1 MKRIKIIFA
10 AIVYATALISC
21 SKEMDQKRE
30 NTGGEIKTLSFGIDQ
45 STKSTLTLGADG
57 AMKMGWNT
65 GDRILVAKGEKV
77 YVYKLSSTGIDGK
90 GVFTAE
96 GKGVPDLTGNT
107 EKVSIYHLGTD
118 LNVDYVKT
126 TNNLSDLYFGIG
138 GGTQTRNGTFAHLAQ
153 DCILERVL
161 ETAPTTVEELE
172 GTLKPKTSIL
182 TFNIPAPTTPLAEGE
197 IPTSAILTVCSY
209 NTSFAGSLKA
219 TDQGVTIE
227 QKVKKLEV
235 KLKETGNWNA
245 STPLKVSFNVLMD
258 DVDAEAT
265 DAWIVEV
272 QTNKRKLYTSKELTI
287 MNKPA
292 VGAYYNASIT
302 SVTEEE
308 EASLP
313 CYATDVI
320 KDINAIHKEI
330 HATYRDTYSCRPT
343 YSFLNPLYASIL
355 IEDESG
361 NSVFDHYVESGKVGE
376 GGKGGGGGK
385 GAFPADGY
393 VNVILYPGK
402 TYTITPYIVIEQNIV
417 YFGTAK
423 SYTPT
428 GSISFAS
435 GDLGL
440 SVIWADKNVGADNTE
455 DVGRY
460 YAWGVTKP
468 YSAPFTYEWF
478 NGSKVKKYVSQDSNS
493 ESYSADGLTVLV
505 AADDVASVESEGEW
519 RMPTKEE
526 IDELKA
532 LDCLEGYELNGQKGL
547 LFVGKDGHTNEGLF
561 IPYGGYKD
569 KSDEPVSTD
578 YAYLW
583 SSSLVT
589 ALSSAPEYIDYG
601 AYTLQNIGGGY
612 LGWKITDIAALRSS
626 ARNVRGVKARPSA
639 K

>member
-1 MKRIKIIFA
+1 METMKRIKIIFA
-10 AIVYATALISC
+10 AIVCAAALISC

-107 EKVSIYHLGTD
+107 EKVSIYHLGTG

-126 TNNLSDLYFGIG
+126 TNNLSNLSVEIG
-138 GGTQTRNGTFAHLAQ
+138 GGTQTENGTFAHLAK

-182 TFNIPAPTTPLAEGE
+182 TFNIPAPTTLAEGE

-209 NTSFAGSLKA
+209 NTSFAGTLKA

-227 QKVKKLEV
+227 QSVKKLEV

-245 STPLKVSFNVLMD
+245 GTPLKVSFNVLMD
-258 DVDAEAT
+258 DVAAKAT

-272 QTNKRKLYTSKELTI
+272 QTNKRKLYTSEKLTI
-287 MNKPA
+287 KNKPA

-302 SVTEEE
+302 SVKEET
-308 EASLP
+308 SLP
-313 CYATDVI
+313 CYATFED
-320 KDINAIHKEI
+320 DINAIKKEI
-330 HATYRDTYSCRPT
+330 HAVFQDSYSCAYN
-343 YSFLNPLYASIL
+343 YSFLNQVYASIL

-361 NSVFDHYVESGKVGE
+361 NRVFDHYVESGKGGE
-376 GGKGGGGGK
+376 GGKG
-385 GAFPADGY
+385 AFLGDGF
-393 VNVILYPGK
+393 VNAILYPGK

-440 SVIWADKNVGADNTE
+440 SVIWADKNVGADKTE
-455 DVGRY
+455 DVGGY
-460 YAWGVTKP
+460 YAWGVTDE
-468 YSAPFTYEWF
+468 YAAPFTYKWF
-478 NGSKVKKYVSQDSNS
+478 NEDGSKAKKYVSQNSHS
-493 ESYSADGLTVLV
+493 ESGTADGLTVLK
-505 AADDVASVESEGEW
+505 AEDDVASVKLGGVW

-526 IDELKA
+526 IDELKE
-532 LDCLEGYELNGQKGL
+532 LDCLEGYELNGKKGL
-547 LFVGKDGHTNEGLF
+547 LFVGNGDNGLF

-569 KSDEPVSTD
+569 KSDTPVSTN

-589 ALSSAPEYIDYG
+589 ASSSAPEYIDYG
-601 AYTLQNIGGGY
+601 AYTLQNIVEGHV
-612 LGWKITDIAALRSS
+612 GWKTTDIAALRSS

>member
-1 MKRIKIIFA
+1 METMKRIKIIFA
-10 AIVYATALISC
+10 AIVCAAALISC

-45 STKSTLTLGADG
+45 STKSTLTLETG
-57 AMKMGWNT
+57 AMKMGWNK

-107 EKVSIYHLGTD
+107 ENVSIYHLGTG

-126 TNNLSDLYFGIG
+126 TNNLSNLSVEIG
-138 GGTQTRNGTFAHLAQ
+138 GGTQTENGTFAHLAK

-182 TFNIPAPTTPLAEGE
+182 TFNIPAPTTLAEGE

-209 NTSFAGSLKA
+209 NTSFAGTLKA

-227 QKVKKLEV
+227 QSVKKLEV
-235 KLKETGNWNA
+235 KLKETGNWS
-245 STPLKVSFNVLMD
+245 STPLTVSFNVLMD
-258 DVDAEAT
+258 DVAAEAT

-272 QTNKRKLYTSKELTI
+272 QTNKRKLYTSEKLTI
-287 MNKPA
+287 KNKPA

-302 SVTEEE
+302 SVKEET
-308 EASLP
+308 SLP
-313 CYATDVI
+313 CYATFED
-320 KDINAIHKEI
+320 DINAIKKEI
-330 HATYRDTYSCRPT
+330 HAVFQDSYSCAYN
-343 YSFLNPLYASIL
+343 YSFLNQVYASIL

-361 NSVFDHYVESGKVGE
+361 NPVFDYYVESGKGGE
-376 GGKGGGGGK
+376 GGKGG
-385 GAFPADGY
+385 AFLGDGL

-440 SVIWADKNVGADNTE
+440 SVIWADKNVGAAKTE

-460 YAWGVTKP
+460 YAWGVKEP

-478 NGSKVKKYVSQDSNS
+478 NGSKVKKYVSQDSHS
-493 ESYSADGLTVLV
+493 ESGTADGLTVLV
-505 AADDVASVESEGEW
+505 AADDVASAESEGEW

-532 LDCLEGYELNGQKGL
+532 LDCLEGYELNGKKGL
-547 LFVGKDGHTNEGLF
+547 LFVGNGDNGLF

-569 KSDEPVSTD
+569 KSDTPVRTD

-589 ALSSAPEYIDYG
+589 ASSSAPEYIDYG
-601 AYTLQNIGGGY
+601 AYTLQNIVEGHV
-612 LGWKITDIAALRSS
+612 GWKTTDIAALRSS
-626 ARNVRGVKARPSA
+626 ARNVRGVRAR
-639 K
+639 

>member
-1 MKRIKIIFA
+1 
-10 AIVYATALISC
+10 
-21 SKEMDQKRE
+21 
-30 NTGGEIKTLSFGIDQ
+30 
-45 STKSTLTLGADG
+45 
-57 AMKMGWNT
+57 MKMGWNA
-65 GDRILVAKGEKV
+65 GDRIFVAKGEKV
-77 YVYKLSSTGIDGK
+77 YIYKLSSTGSDGK

-118 LNVDYVKT
+118 LYVDYVKT
-126 TNNLSDLYFGIG
+126 TNNLSDLSVGIG
-138 GGTQTRNGTFAHLAQ
+138 GGTQTGNGTFAHLAQ

-161 ETAPTTVEELE
+161 ETPPTTVAELE

-182 TFNIPAPTTPLAEGE
+182 TFQIPAPTTPLAEGE

-209 NTSFAGSLKA
+209 NTSFAGTLKA
-219 TDQGVTIE
+219 TDQGVTIDR
-227 QKVKKLEV
+227 KIKKLQV
-235 KLKETGNWNA
+235 ILKETGSWNA
-245 STPLKVSFNVLMD
+245 TTPLKVSFNVLMD
-258 DVDAEAT
+258 DVAAGAT

-272 QTNKRKLYTSKELTI
+272 QTNKRKLYTSGKLTI
-287 MNKPA
+287 KNKPA
-292 VGAYYNASIT
+292 VGAYYNATIT
-302 SVTEEE
+302 TVTEET
-308 EASLP
+308 SLP
-313 CYATDVI
+313 CIATDQN
-320 KDINAIHKEI
+320 DINAIKKEI
-330 HATYRDTYSCRPT
+330 HAVFQDSYSCAYN
-343 YSFLNPLYASIL
+343 YSFLNQVYASIL

-361 NSVFDHYVESGKVGE
+361 NPVFDYYVESGKGGE
-376 GGKGGGGGK
+376 GGKGG
-385 GAFPADGY
+385 AFLGDGL

-440 SVIWADKNVGADNTE
+440 SVIWANKNVGADKTE
-455 DVGRY
+455 DVGGY
-460 YAWGVTKP
+460 YAWGVTDE
-468 YSAPFTYEWF
+468 YAAPFTYKWF
-478 NGSKVKKYVSQDSNS
+478 NEDGSKAKKYVSQDTHS
-493 ESYSADGLTVLV
+493 ESGPADGLTVLD
-505 AADDVASVESEGEW
+505 AADDVASKTMGSEW
-519 RMPTKEE
+519 RMPTKKE

-532 LDCLEGYELNGQKGL
+532 LDCLEGYVYEGKKGL
-547 LFVGKDGHTNEGLF
+547 LFVGNGDHKYDGLF

-569 KSDEPVSTD
+569 KSDTPVSTD

-589 ALSSAPEYIDYG
+589 ASSSAPEYIDYG

-639 K
+639 E

>member
-1 MKRIKIIFA
+1 
-10 AIVYATALISC
+10 
-21 SKEMDQKRE
+21 MDQKRE

-57 AMKMGWNT
+57 AMKMGWNA
-65 GDRILVAKGEKV
+65 GDRIFVAKGEKV
-77 YVYKLSSTGIDGK
+77 YIYKLSSTGSDGK

-118 LNVDYVKT
+118 LYVDYVKT
-126 TNNLSDLYFGIG
+126 TNNLSDLSVGIG
-138 GGTQTRNGTFAHLAQ
+138 GGTQTGNGTFAHLAQ

-161 ETAPTTVEELE
+161 ETAPTTVAELE

-182 TFNIPAPTTPLAEGE
+182 TFNIPAPTTLAEGE

-209 NTSFAGSLKA
+209 NTSFAGTLKA
-219 TDQGVTIE
+219 TDHGVTIY
-227 QKVKKLEV
+227 QSVKKLEV

-258 DVDAEAT
+258 DVAAEAA

-272 QTNKRKLYTSKELTI
+272 QTNKRKLYTSEKLTI

-292 VGAYYNASIT
+292 VGKYYNASIT
-302 SVTEEE
+302 SVKEET
-308 EASLP
+308 SLP
-313 CYATDVI
+313 CFATYEN
-320 KDINAIHKEI
+320 DINAIKKEI
-330 HATYRDTYSCRPT
+330 HATYQDSYSCTHT
-343 YSFLNPLYASIL
+343 YSFLNPLSASIL

-361 NSVFDHYVESGKVGE
+361 NSVFDYYVESGK
-376 GGKGGGGGK
+376 GGGDGK
-385 GAFPADGY
+385 GAFPADGL

-440 SVIWADKNVGADNTE
+440 SVIWADKNVGADKTE
-455 DVGRY
+455 DVGGY
-460 YAWGVTKP
+460 YAWGVTDE
-468 YSAPFTYEWF
+468 YAAPFTYKWF
-478 NGSKVKKYVSQDSNS
+478 NEDGSKAKKYVSQKSNS
-493 ESYSADGLTVLV
+493 ESGTADGLTVLK
-505 AADDVASVESEGEW
+505 AEDDVASVKLGGVW

-526 IDELKA
+526 IDELKE
-532 LDCLEGYELNGQKGL
+532 LDCLEDYELNGKKGL
-547 LFVGKDGHTNEGLF
+547 LFVGNGDNGLF

-569 KSDEPVSTD
+569 KSDTPVSTD

-589 ALSSAPEYIDYG
+589 ASSSAPEYIDYG
-601 AYTLQNIGGGY
+601 AYTLQNIVGGY
-612 LGWKITDIAALRSS
+612 LGWKVTDIAALRSS

>member
-1 MKRIKIIFA
+1 METMKRIKIIFA
-10 AIVYATALISC
+10 AIVCAAALISC

-45 STKSTLTLGADG
+45 NTKSTLTLGADG
-57 AMKMGWNT
+57 AMKMGWNA
-65 GDRILVAKGEKV
+65 GDRIFVAKGEKV
-77 YVYKLSSTGIDGK
+77 YIYKLSSTGSDGK

-107 EKVSIYHLGTD
+107 EKVSIYHLGTG

-126 TNNLSDLYFGIG
+126 TNNLSNLSVEIG
-138 GGTQTRNGTFAHLAQ
+138 GGTQTENGTFAHLAK

-182 TFNIPAPTTPLAEGE
+182 TFNIPAPTTLAEGE

-227 QKVKKLEV
+227 QSVKKLEV

-258 DVDAEAT
+258 NNSHTAGS

-272 QTNKRKLYTSKELTI
+272 QTNKRKLYTSEKLTI
-287 MNKPA
+287 KNKPA

-302 SVTEEE
+302 SVKEET
-308 EASLP
+308 SLP
-313 CYATDVI
+313 CYATFED
-320 KDINAIHKEI
+320 DINAIKKEI
-330 HATYRDTYSCRPT
+330 HAVFQDSYSCAYN
-343 YSFLNPLYASIL
+343 YSFLNQVYASIL

-361 NSVFDHYVESGKVGE
+361 NPVFDYYVESGKGGE
-376 GGKGGGGGK
+376 GGKGG
-385 GAFPADGY
+385 AFLGDGL

-440 SVIWADKNVGADNTE
+440 SVIWANKNVGATKTE
-455 DVGRY
+455 DVGGY
-460 YAWGVTKP
+460 YAWGVTDE
-468 YSAPFTYEWF
+468 YAAPFTYKWF
-478 NGSKVKKYVSQDSNS
+478 NEDGSKAKKYVSQNS
-493 ESYSADGLTVLV
+493 HGTADGLTVLK
-505 AADDVASVESEGEW
+505 AEDDVASVKSEGVW

-526 IDELKA
+526 IDELKE
-532 LDCLEGYELNGQKGL
+532 LDCLEGYELNGKKGL

-569 KSDEPVSTD
+569 KSDEPVSTN

-589 ALSSAPEYIDYG
+589 ASSSAPEYIDYG
-601 AYTLQNIGGGY
+601 AYTLQNIVGGS
-612 LGWKITDIAALRSS
+612 LGWKTTDIAALRSS
-626 ARNVRGVKARPSA
+626 ARNVRGVRARPSA
-639 K
+639 E

>member
-10 AIVYATALISC
+10 AIVCAAALISC

-57 AMKMGWNT
+57 AMKMGWNA
-65 GDRILVAKGEKV
+65 GDRIFVAKGEKV
-77 YVYKLSSTGIDGK
+77 YIYKLSSTGSDGK

-118 LNVDYVKT
+118 LYVDYVKT

-138 GGTQTRNGTFAHLAQ
+138 GGTQTGNGTFAHLAQ

-161 ETAPTTVEELE
+161 ETPPTTVAELE

-182 TFNIPAPTTPLAEGE
+182 TFQIPAPTTPLAEGE

-209 NTSFAGSLKA
+209 NTSFAGTLKA

-258 DVDAEAT
+258 DVAAKAT

-272 QTNKRKLYTSKELTI
+272 QTNKRKLYTSEKLTI
-287 MNKPA
+287 KNKPA

-302 SVTEEE
+302 SVKEET
-308 EASLP
+308 SLP
-313 CYATDVI
+313 CYATFED
-320 KDINAIHKEI
+320 DINAINKKI
-330 HATYRDTYSCRPT
+330 HATYQDSYSCAYP

-361 NSVFDHYVESGKVGE
+361 KPVFNSPVESGKGGE
-376 GGKGGGGGK
+376 GGK
-385 GAFPADGY
+385 GAFPADGH

-428 GSISFAS
+428 EYISFAS

-440 SVIWADKNVGADNTE
+440 SVIWADKNVGATKTE
-455 DVGRY
+455 DVGGY
-460 YAWGVTKP
+460 YAWGVTDE
-468 YSAPFTYEWF
+468 YAAPFTYKWF
-478 NGSKVKKYVSQDSNS
+478 NTNGSKANKYVSQNSHS
-493 ESYSADGLTVLV
+493 ESGTADGLTVLE
-505 AADDVASVESEGEW
+505 AADDVASATSEGEW

-532 LDCLEGYELNGQKGL
+532 LDCLEGYELNGKKGL
-547 LFVGKDGHTNEGLF
+547 LFVGKDGHTNDGLF

-569 KSDEPVSTD
+569 KSDTPVSTD

-589 ALSSAPEYIDYG
+589 ASSSAPEYIDYG
-601 AYTLQNIGGGY
+601 AYTLQNIVEGY
-612 LGWKITDIAALRSS
+612 LGWKTTDIAALRSS

-639 K
+639 E

>member
-10 AIVYATALISC
+10 AIVCAAALISC

-57 AMKMGWNT
+57 AMKMGWNA
-65 GDRILVAKGEKV
+65 GDRIFVAKGEKV
-77 YVYKLSSTGIDGK
+77 YIYKLSSTGSDGK

-118 LNVDYVKT
+118 LNVDNVKT
-126 TNNLSDLYFGIG
+126 TNNLSNLSVEIG
-138 GGTQTRNGTFAHLAQ
+138 GGTQTGNGTFAHLAK

-182 TFNIPAPTTPLAEGE
+182 TFNIPAPTTLAEGE

-227 QKVKKLEV
+227 QSVKKLEV

-245 STPLKVSFNVLMD
+245 GTPLKVSFNVLMD
-258 DVDAEAT
+258 DVAAKAT

-272 QTNKRKLYTSKELTI
+272 QTNKRKLYTSEKLTI
-287 MNKPA
+287 KNKPA

-302 SVTEEE
+302 SVKEET
-308 EASLP
+308 SLP
-313 CYATDVI
+313 CYATFED
-320 KDINAIHKEI
+320 DINAIKKEI
-330 HATYRDTYSCRPT
+330 HAVFQDSYSCAYN
-343 YSFLNPLYASIL
+343 YSFLNQVYASIL

-361 NSVFDHYVESGKVGE
+361 NRVFDHYVESGKGGE
-376 GGKGGGGGK
+376 GGKG
-385 GAFPADGY
+385 AFLGDGF
-393 VNVILYPGK
+393 VNAILYPGK

-440 SVIWADKNVGADNTE
+440 SVIWADKNVGADKTE
-455 DVGRY
+455 DVGGY
-460 YAWGVTKP
+460 YAWGVTDE
-468 YSAPFTYEWF
+468 YAAPFTYKWF
-478 NGSKVKKYVSQDSNS
+478 NEDGSKAKKYVSQKSNS
-493 ESYSADGLTVLV
+493 ESGTADGLTVLK
-505 AADDVASVESEGEW
+505 AEDDVASVKLGGVW

-526 IDELKA
+526 IDELKE
-532 LDCLEGYELNGQKGL
+532 LDCLEDYELNGKKGL
-547 LFVGKDGHTNEGLF
+547 LFVGNGDNGLF

-569 KSDEPVSTD
+569 KSDTPVSTD

-589 ALSSAPEYIDYG
+589 ASSSAPEYIDYG
-601 AYTLQNIGGGY
+601 AYTLQNIVEGHV
-612 LGWKITDIAALRSS
+612 GWKTTDIAALRSS
-626 ARNVRGVKARPSA
+626 ARNVRGVRAR
-639 K
+639 

>member
-10 AIVYATALISC
+10 AIVCAAALISC

-57 AMKMGWNT
+57 AMKMGWNA
-65 GDRILVAKGEKV
+65 GDRIFVAKGEKV
-77 YVYKLSSTGIDGK
+77 YIYKLSSTGSDGK

-107 EKVSIYHLGTD
+107 EKVSIYHLGTG

-126 TNNLSDLYFGIG
+126 TNNLSNLSVEIG
-138 GGTQTRNGTFAHLAQ
+138 GSTQTENGTFAHLAK

-182 TFNIPAPTTPLAEGE
+182 TFNIPAPTTLAEGE
-197 IPTSAILTVCSY
+197 IPTSAILTVCSSS
-209 NTSFAGSLKA
+209 TSFAGSLKA
-219 TDQGVTIE
+219 TDQGVTID
-227 QKVKKLEV
+227 QSVKKLEV

-258 DVDAEAT
+258 DVAAKAT

-272 QTNKRKLYTSKELTI
+272 QTNKRKLYTSEKLTI
-287 MNKPA
+287 KNKPA

-302 SVTEEE
+302 SVKEET
-308 EASLP
+308 SLP
-313 CYATDVI
+313 CYATFED
-320 KDINAIHKEI
+320 DINAIKKEI
-330 HATYRDTYSCRPT
+330 HAVFQDSYSCAYN
-343 YSFLNPLYASIL
+343 YSFLNQVYASIL

-361 NSVFDHYVESGKVGE
+361 NPVFDYYVESGKGGE
-376 GGKGGGGGK
+376 GGKGG
-385 GAFPADGY
+385 AFLGDGL

-440 SVIWADKNVGADNTE
+440 SVIWANKNVGADKTE
-455 DVGRY
+455 DVGGY
-460 YAWGVTKP
+460 YAWGVTDE
-468 YSAPFTYEWF
+468 YAAPFTYKWF
-478 NGSKVKKYVSQDSNS
+478 NEDGSKAKKYVSQNSHS
-493 ESYSADGLTVLV
+493 ESGTADGLTVLV
-505 AADDVASVESEGEW
+505 AADDVASAESEGEW

-532 LDCLEGYELNGQKGL
+532 LDCLEGYELNGKKGL
-547 LFVGKDGHTNEGLF
+547 LFVGNGTHKKDGLF

-569 KSDEPVSTD
+569 KSDTPVSTD

-589 ALSSAPEYIDYG
+589 ASSSAPEYIDYG

-612 LGWKITDIAALRSS
+612 LGWKRTDIAALRSS

>member
-1 MKRIKIIFA
+1 METMKRIKIIFA
-10 AIVYATALISC
+10 AIVCAAALISC

-118 LNVDYVKT
+118 LNVDNVKT
-126 TNNLSDLYFGIG
+126 TNNLSGLYVEIG
-138 GGTQTRNGTFAHLAQ
+138 GGTQTGNGTFAHLAK

-182 TFNIPAPTTPLAEGE
+182 TFNIPAPTTLAEGE

-209 NTSFAGSLKA
+209 NTSFAGTLKA

-227 QKVKKLEV
+227 QSVKKLEV

-258 DVDAEAT
+258 NNSHTAGS

-272 QTNKRKLYTSKELTI
+272 QTNKRKLYTSEKLTI
-287 MNKPA
+287 KNKPA

-302 SVTEEE
+302 SVKEET
-308 EASLP
+308 SLP
-313 CYATDVI
+313 CYATFED
-320 KDINAIHKEI
+320 DINAIKKEI
-330 HATYRDTYSCRPT
+330 HAVFQDSYSCAYN
-343 YSFLNPLYASIL
+343 YSFLNQVYASIL

-361 NSVFDHYVESGKVGE
+361 NRVFDHYVESGKGGE
-376 GGKGGGGGK
+376 GGKG
-385 GAFPADGY
+385 AFLGDGF
-393 VNVILYPGK
+393 VNAILYPGK

-440 SVIWADKNVGADNTE
+440 SVIWADKNVGADKTE
-455 DVGRY
+455 DVGGY
-460 YAWGVTKP
+460 YAWGVTDE
-468 YSAPFTYEWF
+468 YAAPFTYKWF
-478 NGSKVKKYVSQDSNS
+478 NEDGSKAKKYVSQKSNS
-493 ESYSADGLTVLV
+493 ESGTADGLTVLK
-505 AADDVASVESEGEW
+505 AEDDVASVKLGGVW

-526 IDELKA
+526 IDELKE
-532 LDCLEGYELNGQKGL
+532 LDCLEDYELNGKKGL
-547 LFVGKDGHTNEGLF
+547 LFVGNGDNGLF

-569 KSDEPVSTD
+569 KSDTPVSTN

-589 ALSSAPEYIDYG
+589 ASSSAPEYIDYG
-601 AYTLQNIGGGY
+601 AYTLQNIVEGHV
-612 LGWKITDIAALRSS
+612 GWKTTDIAALRSS
-626 ARNVRGVKARPSA
+626 ARNVRGVRAR
-639 K
+639 

>member
-10 AIVYATALISC
+10 AIVCAAALISC

-118 LNVDYVKT
+118 LNVDNVKT
-126 TNNLSDLYFGIG
+126 TNNLSGLYVEIG
-138 GGTQTRNGTFAHLAQ
+138 GGTQTGNGTFAHLAK

-182 TFNIPAPTTPLAEGE
+182 TFNIPAPTTLAEGE
-197 IPTSAILTVCSY
+197 IPTSAILTVCSSS
-209 NTSFAGSLKA
+209 TSFAGSLKA

-227 QKVKKLEV
+227 QSVKKLEV

-258 DVDAEAT
+258 DVAAKAT

-272 QTNKRKLYTSKELTI
+272 QTNKRKLYTSEKLTI
-287 MNKPA
+287 KNKPA

-302 SVTEEE
+302 SVKEET
-308 EASLP
+308 SLP
-313 CYATDVI
+313 CYATFED
-320 KDINAIHKEI
+320 DINAIKKEI
-330 HATYRDTYSCRPT
+330 HAVFQDSYSCAYN
-343 YSFLNPLYASIL
+343 YSFLNQVYASIL

-361 NSVFDHYVESGKVGE
+361 NRVFDHYVESGKGGE
-376 GGKGGGGGK
+376 GGKG
-385 GAFPADGY
+385 AFLGDGF
-393 VNVILYPGK
+393 VNAILYPGK

-440 SVIWADKNVGADNTE
+440 SVIWADKNVGADKTE
-455 DVGRY
+455 DVGGY
-460 YAWGVTKP
+460 YAWGVTDE
-468 YSAPFTYEWF
+468 YAAPFTYKWF
-478 NGSKVKKYVSQDSNS
+478 NEDGSKAKKYVSQKSNS
-493 ESYSADGLTVLV
+493 ESGTADGLTVLK
-505 AADDVASVESEGEW
+505 AEDDVASVKLGGVW

-526 IDELKA
+526 IDELKE
-532 LDCLEGYELNGQKGL
+532 LDCLEDYELNGKKGL
-547 LFVGKDGHTNEGLF
+547 LFVGNGDNGLF

-569 KSDEPVSTD
+569 KSDTPVSTN

-589 ALSSAPEYIDYG
+589 ASSSAPEYIDYG
-601 AYTLQNIGGGY
+601 AYTLQNIVEGHV
-612 LGWKITDIAALRSS
+612 GWKTTDIAALRSS
-626 ARNVRGVKARPSA
+626 ARNVRGVRAR
-639 K
+639 

>member
-10 AIVYATALISC
+10 AIVYAAALISC

-107 EKVSIYHLGTD
+107 ENVSIYHLGTD
-118 LNVDYVKT
+118 LNVDNVKT

-138 GGTQTRNGTFAHLAQ
+138 GGTQTGNGTFAHLAQ

-161 ETAPTTVEELE
+161 ETAPTTVAELE

-182 TFNIPAPTTPLAEGE
+182 TFNIPAPTTLAEGE

-209 NTSFAGSLKA
+209 NTSFARTLKA
-219 TDQGVTIE
+219 TDQGVTIG
-227 QKVKKLEV
+227 QSVKKLEV
-235 KLKETGNWNA
+235 KLSKTGNWS
-245 STPLKVSFNVLMD
+245 STPLIVSFNVLMD
-258 DVDAEAT
+258 DNSHSAGS

-272 QTNKRKLYTSKELTI
+272 QTNKRKLYTSEKLTI
-287 MNKPA
+287 KNKPA
-292 VGAYYNASIT
+292 VGAYYNATIT
-302 SVTEEE
+302 SVKEED
-308 EASLP
+308 SFP
-313 CYATDVI
+313 CTATFEN
-320 KDINAIHKEI
+320 DINAIKKEI
-330 HATYRDTYSCRPT
+330 HASFEESYSCQYS
-343 YSFLNPLYASIL
+343 YSFLNQLYAGIR
-355 IEDESG
+355 IENEAG
-361 NSVFDHYVESGKVGE
+361 EVVFMGPVESGKVGE
-376 GGKGGGGGK
+376 GGKG
-385 GAFPADGY
+385 AFLGDGF
-393 VNVILYPGK
+393 VNAILYPGK

-440 SVIWADKNVGADNTE
+440 SVIWADKNVGADKTE
-455 DVGRY
+455 DVGGY
-460 YAWGVTKP
+460 YAWGVTDE
-468 YSAPFTYEWF
+468 YAAPFTYKWF
-478 NGSKVKKYVSQDSNS
+478 NEDGSKAKKYVSQDTHS
-493 ESYSADGLTVLV
+493 ESSPADGLTVLK
-505 AADDVASVESEGEW
+505 AEDDVASVILGGDW

-526 IDELKA
+526 INELKA
-532 LDCLEGYELNGQKGL
+532 LDCLEGYELNGKKGL
-547 LFVGKDGHTNEGLF
+547 LFVGNGDNGLF

-569 KSDEPVSTD
+569 KSDTPVRTD

-589 ALSSAPEYIDYG
+589 ASSSAPEYIDYG

-612 LGWKITDIAALRSS
+612 WGWKGTDIAALRSS
-626 ARNVRGVKARPSA
+626 ARNVRGVKAR

>member
-10 AIVYATALISC
+10 AIVCAAALISC

-118 LNVDYVKT
+118 LNVDNVKT
-126 TNNLSDLYFGIG
+126 TNNLSGLYVEIG
-138 GGTQTRNGTFAHLAQ
+138 GGTQTGNGTFAHLAK

-182 TFNIPAPTTPLAEGE
+182 TFEIPAPTTSLAEGE
-197 IPTSAILTVCSY
+197 IPTSAILTVCSSS
-209 NTSFAGSLKA
+209 TSFAGSLKA
-219 TDQGVTIE
+219 TDQGVTID
-227 QKVKKLEV
+227 QSVKKLEV

-245 STPLKVSFNVLMD
+245 GTPLKVSFNVLMD
-258 DVDAEAT
+258 DVAAKAT

-272 QTNKRKLYTSKELTI
+272 QTNKRKLYTSEKLTI
-287 MNKPA
+287 KKKPA

-302 SVTEEE
+302 SVKEET
-308 EASLP
+308 SLP
-313 CYATDVI
+313 CYATFED
-320 KDINAIHKEI
+320 DINAIKKEI
-330 HATYRDTYSCRPT
+330 HAVFQDSYSCAYN
-343 YSFLNPLYASIL
+343 YSFLNQVYASIL

-361 NSVFDHYVESGKVGE
+361 NPVFDYYVESGKGGE
-376 GGKGGGGGK
+376 GGKGG
-385 GAFPADGY
+385 AFLGDGL

-440 SVIWADKNVGADNTE
+440 SVIWADKNVGADKTE
-455 DVGRY
+455 DVGGY
-460 YAWGVTKP
+460 YAWGVTDE
-468 YSAPFTYEWF
+468 YAAPFTYKWF
-478 NGSKVKKYVSQDSNS
+478 NEDGSKAKKYVSQNSHS
-493 ESYSADGLTVLV
+493 ESGTADGLTVLK
-505 AADDVASVESEGEW
+505 AEDDVASVKLGGVW

-526 IDELKA
+526 IDELKE
-532 LDCLEGYELNGQKGL
+532 LDCLEDYELNGKKGL
-547 LFVGKDGHTNEGLF
+547 LFVGNGDNGLF

-569 KSDEPVSTD
+569 KSDEPVSTN

-589 ALSSAPEYIDYG
+589 ASSSAPEYIDYG
-601 AYTLQNIGGGY
+601 AYTLQNIVGGS
-612 LGWKITDIAALRSS
+612 LGWKTTDIAALRSS
-626 ARNVRGVKARPSA
+626 ARNVRGVRAR
-639 K
+639 

>member
-10 AIVYATALISC
+10 AIVCAAALISC

-118 LNVDYVKT
+118 LNVDNVKT
-126 TNNLSDLYFGIG
+126 TNNLSGLYVEIG
-138 GGTQTRNGTFAHLAQ
+138 GGTQTGNGTFAHLAK

-182 TFNIPAPTTPLAEGE
+182 TFNIPAPTTLAEGE
-197 IPTSAILTVCSY
+197 IPTSAILTVCSSS
-209 NTSFAGSLKA
+209 TSFAGSLKA

-227 QKVKKLEV
+227 QSVKKLEV

-245 STPLKVSFNVLMD
+245 GTPLKVSFNVLMD
-258 DVDAEAT
+258 DVAAKAT

-272 QTNKRKLYTSKELTI
+272 QTNKRKLYTSEKLTI
-287 MNKPA
+287 KNKPA

-302 SVTEEE
+302 SVKEET
-308 EASLP
+308 SLP
-313 CYATDVI
+313 CYATFED
-320 KDINAIHKEI
+320 DINAIKKEI
-330 HATYRDTYSCRPT
+330 HAVFQDSYSCAYN
-343 YSFLNPLYASIL
+343 YSFLNQVYASIL

-361 NSVFDHYVESGKVGE
+361 NRVFDHYVESGKGGE
-376 GGKGGGGGK
+376 GGKG
-385 GAFPADGY
+385 AFLGDGF
-393 VNVILYPGK
+393 VNAILYPGK

-440 SVIWADKNVGADNTE
+440 SVIWADKNVGADKTE
-455 DVGRY
+455 DVGGY
-460 YAWGVTKP
+460 YAWGVTDE
-468 YSAPFTYEWF
+468 YAAPFTYKWF
-478 NGSKVKKYVSQDSNS
+478 NEDGSKAKKYVSQKSNS
-493 ESYSADGLTVLV
+493 ESGTADGLTVLK
-505 AADDVASVESEGEW
+505 AEDDVASVKLGGVW

-526 IDELKA
+526 IDELKE
-532 LDCLEGYELNGQKGL
+532 LDCLEDYELNGKKGL
-547 LFVGKDGHTNEGLF
+547 LFVGNGDNGLF

-569 KSDEPVSTD
+569 KSDTPVSTD

-589 ALSSAPEYIDYG
+589 ASSSAPEYIDYG
-601 AYTLQNIGGGY
+601 AYTLQNIVEGHV
-612 LGWKITDIAALRSS
+612 GWKTTDIAALRSS
-626 ARNVRGVKARPSA
+626 ARNVRGVRAR
-639 K
+639 

>member
-1 MKRIKIIFA
+1 METMKRIKIIFA
-10 AIVYATALISC
+10 AIVCAAALISC

-45 STKSTLTLGADG
+45 STKSTLTLETG
-57 AMKMGWNT
+57 AMKMGWNK

-107 EKVSIYHLGTD
+107 ENVSIYHLGTD
-118 LNVDYVKT
+118 LYVDYVKT

-138 GGTQTRNGTFAHLAQ
+138 GGTQTGNGTFAHLAK

-182 TFNIPAPTTPLAEGE
+182 TFNIPAPTTLAEGE
-197 IPTSAILTVCSY
+197 IPTSAILTVCSSS
-209 NTSFAGSLKA
+209 TSFAGSLKA

-227 QKVKKLEV
+227 QSVKKLEV

-245 STPLKVSFNVLMD
+245 GTPLKVSFNVLMD
-258 DVDAEAT
+258 DVAAKAT

-272 QTNKRKLYTSKELTI
+272 QTNKRKLYTSEKLTI
-287 MNKPA
+287 KNKPA

-302 SVTEEE
+302 SVKEET
-308 EASLP
+308 SLP
-313 CYATDVI
+313 CYATFED
-320 KDINAIHKEI
+320 DINAIKKEI
-330 HATYRDTYSCRPT
+330 HAVFQDSYSCAYN
-343 YSFLNPLYASIL
+343 YSFLNQVYASIL

-361 NSVFDHYVESGKVGE
+361 DPVFDYYVESGKGGE
-376 GGKGGGGGK
+376 GGKGG
-385 GAFPADGY
+385 AFLGDGL

-440 SVIWADKNVGADNTE
+440 SVIWADKNVGADKTE
-455 DVGRY
+455 DVGGY
-460 YAWGVTKP
+460 YAWGVTDE
-468 YSAPFTYEWF
+468 YAAPFTYKWF
-478 NGSKVKKYVSQDSNS
+478 NEDGSKAKKYVSQKSNS
-493 ESYSADGLTVLV
+493 ESGTADGLTVLK
-505 AADDVASVESEGEW
+505 AEDDVASVKLGGVW

-526 IDELKA
+526 IDELKE
-532 LDCLEGYELNGQKGL
+532 LDCLEDYELNGKKGL
-547 LFVGKDGHTNEGLF
+547 LFVGNGDNGLF

-569 KSDEPVSTD
+569 KSDTPVSTN

-589 ALSSAPEYIDYG
+589 ASSSAPEYIDYG

-639 K
+639 E

>member
-10 AIVYATALISC
+10 AIVCAAALISC

-118 LNVDYVKT
+118 LNVDNVKT
-126 TNNLSDLYFGIG
+126 TNNLSGLSVEIG
-138 GGTQTRNGTFAHLAQ
+138 GGTQTGNGTFAHLAK

-161 ETAPTTVEELE
+161 ETAPTTVKELE
-172 GTLKPKTSIL
+172 GILKPKTSIL
-182 TFNIPAPTTPLAEGE
+182 TFEIPAPTTPLAEGE

-227 QKVKKLEV
+227 QSVKKLEV

-258 DVDAEAT
+258 DVAAKAT

-272 QTNKRKLYTSKELTI
+272 QTNKRKLYTSEKLTI
-287 MNKPA
+287 KNKPA

-302 SVTEEE
+302 SVKEET
-308 EASLP
+308 SLP
-313 CYATDVI
+313 CYATFED
-320 KDINAIHKEI
+320 DINAIKKEI
-330 HATYRDTYSCRPT
+330 HAVFQDSYSCAYN
-343 YSFLNPLYASIL
+343 YSFLNQVYASIL

-361 NSVFDHYVESGKVGE
+361 NRVFDHYVESGKGGE
-376 GGKGGGGGK
+376 GGKG
-385 GAFPADGY
+385 AFLGDGF
-393 VNVILYPGK
+393 VNAILYPGK

-440 SVIWADKNVGADNTE
+440 SVIWADKNVGADKTE
-455 DVGRY
+455 DVGGY
-460 YAWGVTKP
+460 YAWGVTDE
-468 YSAPFTYEWF
+468 YAAPFTYKWF
-478 NGSKVKKYVSQDSNS
+478 NEDGSKAKKYVSQNSHS
-493 ESYSADGLTVLV
+493 ESGTADGLTVLK
-505 AADDVASVESEGEW
+505 AEDDVASVKLGGVW

-526 IDELKA
+526 IDELKE
-532 LDCLEGYELNGQKGL
+532 LDCLEDYELNGKKGL
-547 LFVGKDGHTNEGLF
+547 LFVGNGDNGLF

-569 KSDEPVSTD
+569 KSDTPVSTN

-589 ALSSAPEYIDYG
+589 ASSSAPEYIDYG
-601 AYTLQNIGGGY
+601 AYTLQNIVGGHV
-612 LGWKITDIAALRSS
+612 GWKTTDIAALRSS
-626 ARNVRGVKARPSA
+626 ARNVRGVKARPST

>member
-10 AIVYATALISC
+10 AIVCAAALISC

-57 AMKMGWNT
+57 AMKMRWNT

-77 YVYKLSSTGIDGK
+77 YVYKLSSTGEDGK

-107 EKVSIYHLGTD
+107 ENVSIYHLGTD
-118 LNVDYVKT
+118 LYVDYVKT
-126 TNNLSDLYFGIG
+126 TNNLSDLSVEIG
-138 GGTQTRNGTFAHLAQ
+138 GGEQTGNGTFAHLAK

-161 ETAPTTVEELE
+161 ETAPTTVKELE

-182 TFNIPAPTTPLAEGE
+182 TFEIPAPTTPLAEGE
-197 IPTSAILTVCSY
+197 IPTSAILTVYSS

-258 DVDAEAT
+258 DVAAEAT

-272 QTNKRKLYTSKELTI
+272 QTNKRKLYTSEKLTI
-287 MNKPA
+287 KKKPA
-292 VGAYYNASIT
+292 VGAYYNSSIT
-302 SVTEEE
+302 SVKEET
-308 EASLP
+308 SLP
-313 CYATDVI
+313 CFATYEN
-320 KDINAIHKEI
+320 DINAIKKEI
-330 HATYRDTYSCRPT
+330 HATYQDSYSCTHT

-361 NSVFDHYVESGKVGE
+361 NRVFDHYVES
-376 GGKGGGGGK
+376 GKGGGGGK
-385 GAFPADGY
+385 GAFPADGL

-402 TYTITPYIVIEQNIV
+402 TYTITPYIEIEKNIK
-417 YFGTAK
+417 YYGTPK
-423 SYTPT
+423 SYTPDE
-428 GSISFAS
+428 SILLGS

-440 SVIWADKNVGADNTE
+440 SVIWADKNVGATMTE
-455 DVGRY
+455 DVGGY
-460 YAWGVTKP
+460 YAWGVTEP

-478 NGSKVKKYVSQDSNS
+478 NGSQVKKYVSQDSHS
-493 ESYSADGLTVLV
+493 ESGTADGLTVLV
-505 AADDVASVESEGEW
+505 AADDVASATSKGEW

-532 LDCLEGYELNGQKGL
+532 LDCLEGYELNGKKGL
-547 LFVGKDGHTNEGLF
+547 LFVGNGTHMKDGLF

-569 KSDEPVSTD
+569 KSDTPVSTN

-589 ALSSAPEYIDYG
+589 ASSSAPEYIDYG
-601 AYTLQNIGGGY
+601 AYTLQNIVEGHE
-612 LGWKITDIAALRSS
+612 GWKTTDIAALRSS

>member
-1 MKRIKIIFA
+1 METMKRIKIIFA
-10 AIVYATALISC
+10 AIVCAAALISC

-57 AMKMGWNT
+57 AMKMGWNA
-65 GDRILVAKGEKV
+65 GDRIFVAKGEKV
-77 YVYKLSSTGIDGK
+77 YIYKLSSTGSDGK

-118 LNVDYVKT
+118 LYVDYVKT
-126 TNNLSDLYFGIG
+126 TNNLSDLSVGIG
-138 GGTQTRNGTFAHLAQ
+138 GGTQTGNGTFAHLAQ

-161 ETAPTTVEELE
+161 ETPPTTVAELE

-182 TFNIPAPTTPLAEGE
+182 TFQIPAPTTPLAEGE

-209 NTSFAGSLKA
+209 NTSFAGTLKA
-219 TDQGVTIE
+219 TDQGVTIDSR
-227 QKVKKLEV
+227 VKKLQV
-235 KLKETGNWNA
+235 ILKETGSWNA
-245 STPLKVSFNVLMD
+245 TTPLKVSFNVLMD
-258 DVDAEAT
+258 DVAAGAT

-272 QTNKRKLYTSKELTI
+272 QTNKRKLYTSGKLTI
-287 MNKPA
+287 KNKPA
-292 VGAYYNASIT
+292 VGAYYNATIT
-302 SVTEEE
+302 TVTEET
-308 EASLP
+308 SLP
-313 CYATDVI
+313 CIATDQN
-320 KDINAIHKEI
+320 DINAIKKEI
-330 HATYRDTYSCRPT
+330 HAVFQDSYSCAYN
-343 YSFLNPLYASIL
+343 YSFLNQVYASIL

-361 NSVFDHYVESGKVGE
+361 NPVFDYYVESGKGGE
-376 GGKGGGGGK
+376 GGKGG
-385 GAFPADGY
+385 AFLGDGL

-402 TYTITPYIVIEQNIV
+402 TYTITPYIEIEENIV
-417 YFGTAK
+417 YFGKSK
-423 SYTPT
+423 SYKPT
-428 GSISFAS
+428 ESIFFAS

-440 SVIWADKNVGADNTE
+440 SVIWANKNVGATKTE
-455 DVGRY
+455 DVGGY
-460 YAWGVTKP
+460 YAWGVTDE
-468 YSAPFTYEWF
+468 YAAPFTYKWF
-478 NGSKVKKYVSQDSNS
+478 NEDGSKAKKYVSQDTHS
-493 ESYSADGLTVLV
+493 ESGPADGLTVLD
-505 AADDVASVESEGEW
+505 AADDVASKTMGSEW

-532 LDCLEGYELNGQKGL
+532 LDCLEGYELNGKKGL
-547 LFVGKDGHTNEGLF
+547 LFVGNDDHKYDGLF

-569 KSDEPVSTD
+569 KSDTPVSTD

-589 ALSSAPEYIDYG
+589 ASSSAPEYIDYG

-639 K
+639 E

>member
-1 MKRIKIIFA
+1 METMKRIKIIFA
-10 AIVYATALISC
+10 AIVCAAALISC

-45 STKSTLTLGADG
+45 STKSTLTLETG
-57 AMKMGWNT
+57 AMKMGWNK

-107 EKVSIYHLGTD
+107 ENVSIYHLGTD
-118 LNVDYVKT
+118 LNVDNVKT
-126 TNNLSDLYFGIG
+126 TNNLSALSVEIG
-138 GGTQTRNGTFAHLAQ
+138 GGTQTENGTFAHLAK

-182 TFNIPAPTTPLAEGE
+182 TFNIPAPTTLAEGE
-197 IPTSAILTVCSY
+197 IPTSAILTVCSSS
-209 NTSFAGSLKA
+209 TSFAGSLKA

-227 QKVKKLEV
+227 QSVKKLEV

-245 STPLKVSFNVLMD
+245 GTPLKVSFNVLMD
-258 DVDAEAT
+258 DVAAKAT

-272 QTNKRKLYTSKELTI
+272 QTNKRKLYTSEKLTI
-287 MNKPA
+287 KNKPA

-302 SVTEEE
+302 SVKEET
-308 EASLP
+308 SLP
-313 CYATDVI
+313 CYATFED
-320 KDINAIHKEI
+320 DINAIKKEI
-330 HATYRDTYSCRPT
+330 HAVFQDSYSCAYN
-343 YSFLNPLYASIL
+343 YSFLNQVYASIL

-361 NSVFDHYVESGKVGE
+361 NRVFDHYVESGKGGE
-376 GGKGGGGGK
+376 GGKGG
-385 GAFPADGY
+385 AFLGDGL

-440 SVIWADKNVGADNTE
+440 SVIWADKNVGADKTE
-455 DVGRY
+455 DVGGY
-460 YAWGVTKP
+460 YAWGVTDE
-468 YSAPFTYEWF
+468 YAAPFTYKWF
-478 NGSKVKKYVSQDSNS
+478 NEDGSKAKKYVSQKSNS
-493 ESYSADGLTVLV
+493 ESGTADGLTVLK
-505 AADDVASVESEGEW
+505 AEDDVASVKLGGVW

-526 IDELKA
+526 IDELKE
-532 LDCLEGYELNGQKGL
+532 LDCLEDYELNGKKGL
-547 LFVGKDGHTNEGLF
+547 LFVGNGDNGLF

-569 KSDEPVSTD
+569 KSDTPVSTN

-589 ALSSAPEYIDYG
+589 ASSSAPEYIDYG
-601 AYTLQNIGGGY
+601 AYTLQNIVGGY
-612 LGWKITDIAALRSS
+612 LGWKVTDIAALRSS
-626 ARNVRGVKARPSA
+626 ARNVRGVKARPST

>member
-10 AIVYATALISC
+10 AIVCAAALISC

-57 AMKMGWNT
+57 AMKMGWNA
-65 GDRILVAKGEKV
+65 GDRIFVAKGEKV
-77 YVYKLSSTGIDGK
+77 YIYKLSSTGSDGK

-118 LNVDYVKT
+118 LNVDNVKT
-126 TNNLSDLYFGIG
+126 TNNLSGLYVEIG
-138 GGTQTRNGTFAHLAQ
+138 GGTQTGNGTFAHLAK

-161 ETAPTTVEELE
+161 ETAPTTVKELE
-172 GTLKPKTSIL
+172 GILKPKTSIL
-182 TFNIPAPTTPLAEGE
+182 TFQIPAPTTPLAEGE
-197 IPTSAILTVCSY
+197 IPTSAILTVCSSS
-209 NTSFAGSLKA
+209 TSFAGSLKA

-227 QKVKKLEV
+227 QSVKKLEV

-245 STPLKVSFNVLMD
+245 GTPLKVSFNVLMD
-258 DVDAEAT
+258 DVAAKAT

-272 QTNKRKLYTSKELTI
+272 QTNKRKLYTSEKLTI
-287 MNKPA
+287 KNKPA

-302 SVTEEE
+302 SVKEET
-308 EASLP
+308 SLP
-313 CYATDVI
+313 CYATFED
-320 KDINAIHKEI
+320 DINAIKKEI
-330 HATYRDTYSCRPT
+330 HAVFQDSYSCAYN
-343 YSFLNPLYASIL
+343 YSFLNQVYASIL

-361 NSVFDHYVESGKVGE
+361 NRVFDHYVESGKGGE
-376 GGKGGGGGK
+376 GGKG
-385 GAFPADGY
+385 AFLGDGF
-393 VNVILYPGK
+393 VNAILYPGK

-440 SVIWADKNVGADNTE
+440 SVIWADKNVGADKTE
-455 DVGRY
+455 DVGGY
-460 YAWGVTKP
+460 YAWGVTDE
-468 YSAPFTYEWF
+468 YAAPFTYKWF
-478 NGSKVKKYVSQDSNS
+478 NEDGSKAKKYVSQKSNS
-493 ESYSADGLTVLV
+493 ESGTADGLTVLK
-505 AADDVASVESEGEW
+505 AEDDVASVKLGGVW

-526 IDELKA
+526 IDELKE
-532 LDCLEGYELNGQKGL
+532 LDCLEDYELNGKKGL
-547 LFVGKDGHTNEGLF
+547 LFVGNGDNGLF

-569 KSDEPVSTD
+569 KSDTPVSTN

-589 ALSSAPEYIDYG
+589 ASSSAPEYIDYG
-601 AYTLQNIGGGY
+601 AYTLQNIVGGSV
-612 LGWKITDIAALRSS
+612 GWKTTDIAALRSS
-626 ARNVRGVKARPSA
+626 ARNVRGVRAR
-639 K
+639 

>member
-10 AIVYATALISC
+10 AIVCAAALISC

-118 LNVDYVKT
+118 LNVDNVKT
-126 TNNLSDLYFGIG
+126 TNNLSGLYVEIG
-138 GGTQTRNGTFAHLAQ
+138 GGTQTGNGTFAHLAK

-182 TFNIPAPTTPLAEGE
+182 TFNIPAPTTLAEGE
-197 IPTSAILTVCSY
+197 IPTSAILTVCSSS
-209 NTSFAGSLKA
+209 TSFAGSLKA
-219 TDQGVTIE
+219 TDQGVTID
-227 QKVKKLEV
+227 QSVKKLEV

-245 STPLKVSFNVLMD
+245 GTPLKVSFNVLMD
-258 DVDAEAT
+258 DVAAKAT

-272 QTNKRKLYTSKELTI
+272 QTNKRKLYTSEKLTI
-287 MNKPA
+287 KNKPA

-302 SVTEEE
+302 SVKEET
-308 EASLP
+308 SLP
-313 CYATDVI
+313 CYATFED
-320 KDINAIHKEI
+320 DINAIKKEI
-330 HATYRDTYSCRPT
+330 HASFEESYSCQYS
-343 YSFLNPLYASIL
+343 YSFLNQLYAGIR
-355 IEDESG
+355 IENEAG
-361 NSVFDHYVESGKVGE
+361 EVVFMGPVESGKGGE
-376 GGKGGGGGK
+376 GGKGG
-385 GAFPADGY
+385 AFLGDGF
-393 VNVILYPGK
+393 VNIILYPGK

-440 SVIWADKNVGADNTE
+440 SVIWADKNVGAAKTE

-460 YAWGVTKP
+460 YAWGVKEP

-478 NGSKVKKYVSQDSNS
+478 NGSKVKKYVSQDSHS
-493 ESYSADGLTVLV
+493 ESGTADGLTVLV
-505 AADDVASVESEGEW
+505 AADDVASAESEGEW

-526 IDELKA
+526 IDELKE
-532 LDCLEGYELNGQKGL
+532 LDCLEDYELNGKKGL
-547 LFVGKDGHTNEGLF
+547 LFVGNGDNGLF

-569 KSDEPVSTD
+569 KSDTPVSTN

-589 ALSSAPEYIDYG
+589 ASSSAPEYIDYG
-601 AYTLQNIGGGY
+601 AYTLQNIVEGHV
-612 LGWKITDIAALRSS
+612 GWKTTDIAALRSS
-626 ARNVRGVKARPSA
+626 ARNVRGVRAR
-639 K
+639 

>member
-10 AIVYATALISC
+10 AIVCAAALISC

-77 YVYKLSSTGIDGK
+77 YVYKLSSTGSDGK

-107 EKVSIYHLGTD
+107 ENVSIYHLGTD
-118 LNVDYVKT
+118 LNVDNVKT
-126 TNNLSDLYFGIG
+126 TNNLSGLYVEIG
-138 GGTQTRNGTFAHLAQ
+138 GGKQTGNGTFAHLAQ

-161 ETAPTTVEELE
+161 ETAPTTVKELE

-182 TFNIPAPTTPLAEGE
+182 TFNIPAPTTLAEGE

-219 TDQGVTIE
+219 TDQGVTIA
-227 QKVKKLEV
+227 QSVKKLEV

-258 DVDAEAT
+258 NNSHSAGS

-272 QTNKRKLYTSKELTI
+272 QTNKRKLYTSEKLTI
-287 MNKPA
+287 KNKPA

-302 SVTEEE
+302 SVKEET
-308 EASLP
+308 SLP
-313 CYATDVI
+313 CYATSVN
-320 KDINAIHKEI
+320 DINAIKKEI
-330 HATYRDTYSCRPT
+330 HATYQDSYSCTHT

-361 NSVFDHYVESGKVGE
+361 NHVFDHYVESGKGGE
-376 GGKGGGGGK
+376 GGK
-385 GAFPADGY
+385 GAFPADGL

-402 TYTITPYIVIEQNIV
+402 TYTITPYIEIEKNIK
-417 YFGTAK
+417 YYGTPK
-423 SYTPT
+423 SHTPDE
-428 GSISFAS
+428 SILLES

-440 SVIWADKNVGADNTE
+440 SVIWANKNVEATNTE
-455 DVGRY
+455 DVGGY
-460 YAWGVTKP
+460 YAWGVTVE
-468 YSAPFTYEWF
+468 YAAPFTYKWF
-478 NGSKVKKYVSQDSNS
+478 NGSKVKKYVSQISNS
-493 ESYSADGLTVLV
+493 ESSPADGLTVLD
-505 AADDVASVESEGEW
+505 AADDVASVKSEGVW

-526 IDELKA
+526 IDELKE
-532 LDCLEGYELNGQKGL
+532 LDCLEGYELNGKKGL
-547 LFVGKDGHTNEGLF
+547 LFVGNGAYKYNALF
-561 IPYGGYKD
+561 FPYGGYKD
-569 KSDEPVSTD
+569 NSDTPTSTE
-578 YAYLW
+578 YAYIW

-589 ALSSAPEYIDYG
+589 ASSSAPEYIDYG
-601 AYTLQNIGGGY
+601 AYTLQNIVEGHV
-612 LGWKITDIAALRSS
+612 GWKTTDIAALRSS

>member
-10 AIVYATALISC
+10 AIVCAAALISC
-21 SKEMDQKRE
+21 SKDMDQKRE

-57 AMKMGWNT
+57 AMKMRWNT

-77 YVYKLSSTGIDGK
+77 YVYKLSSTGEDGK

-118 LNVDYVKT
+118 LYVDYVKT

-138 GGTQTRNGTFAHLAQ
+138 GGTQTGNGTFAHLAQ

-161 ETAPTTVEELE
+161 ETPPTTVAELE

-182 TFNIPAPTTPLAEGE
+182 TFEIPAPTTSLTEGE

-209 NTSFAGSLKA
+209 NTSFAEKLKA
-219 TDQGVTIE
+219 TDQGVTIDR
-227 QKVKKLEV
+227 KVKKLQV
-235 KLKETGNWNA
+235 ILKETGSWNA
-245 STPLKVSFNVLMD
+245 TTPLKVSFNVLMD
-258 DVDAEAT
+258 DLAAVIGS

-272 QTNKRKLYTSKELTI
+272 QTNKRKLYTSGKLTI
-287 MNKPA
+287 KNKPA
-292 VGAYYNASIT
+292 VGAYYNATIT
-302 SVTEEE
+302 TCKEEID
-308 EASLP
+308 LP
-313 CYATDVI
+313 CHATFET
-320 KDINAIHKEI
+320 DINAIKKEI
-330 HATYRDTYSCRPT
+330 HATYQDSYSCAYN
-343 YSFLNPLYASIL
+343 YSFLNQVYASIL

-361 NSVFDHYVESGKVGE
+361 NPVFNSYVES
-376 GGKGGGGGK
+376 GKGGGGGK

-393 VNVILYPGK
+393 VNVILNPGK

-440 SVIWADKNVGADNTE
+440 SVIWADKNVGADKTE
-455 DVGRY
+455 DVGGY
-460 YAWGVTKP
+460 YAWGVTDK
-468 YSAPFTYEWF
+468 YAAPFTYKWF
-478 NGSKVKKYVSQDSNS
+478 NEDGSKAKKYVSQDTHS
-493 ESYSADGLTVLV
+493 ESGPADGLTVLK
-505 AADDVASVESEGEW
+505 AEDDVASATSEGEW

-532 LDCLEGYELNGQKGL
+532 LDCLEGYEINGKKGL
-547 LFVGKDGHTNEGLF
+547 LFAGNDEHKYDCLF

-569 KSDEPVSTD
+569 KSDEPVSTN

-589 ALSSAPEYIDYG
+589 ASSSAPEYIDYG
-601 AYTLQNIGGGY
+601 AYTLQNIVEGHV
-612 LGWKITDIAALRSS
+612 GWKTTDIAALRSS
-626 ARNVRGVKARPSA
+626 ARNVRGVKAR

>member
-10 AIVYATALISC
+10 AIVCAAALISC

-126 TNNLSDLYFGIG
+126 TNNLSGLYVEIG
-138 GGTQTRNGTFAHLAQ
+138 GGTQTGNGTFAHLAK

-182 TFNIPAPTTPLAEGE
+182 TFNIPAPTTLAEGE
-197 IPTSAILTVCSY
+197 IPTSAILTVCSSS
-209 NTSFAGSLKA
+209 TSFAGSLKA

-227 QKVKKLEV
+227 QSVKKLEV

-245 STPLKVSFNVLMD
+245 GTPLKVSFNVLMD
-258 DVDAEAT
+258 DVAAKAT

-272 QTNKRKLYTSKELTI
+272 QTNKRKLYTSEKLTI
-287 MNKPA
+287 KNKPA

-302 SVTEEE
+302 SVKEET
-308 EASLP
+308 SLP
-313 CYATDVI
+313 CYATFED
-320 KDINAIHKEI
+320 DINAIKKEI
-330 HATYRDTYSCRPT
+330 HAVFQDSYSCAYN
-343 YSFLNPLYASIL
+343 YSFLNQVYASIL

-361 NSVFDHYVESGKVGE
+361 NRVFDHYVESGKGGE
-376 GGKGGGGGK
+376 GGKG
-385 GAFPADGY
+385 AFLGDGF
-393 VNVILYPGK
+393 VNAILYPGK

-440 SVIWADKNVGADNTE
+440 SVIWADKNVGADKTE
-455 DVGRY
+455 DVGGY
-460 YAWGVTKP
+460 YAWGVTDE
-468 YSAPFTYEWF
+468 YAAPFTYKWF
-478 NGSKVKKYVSQDSNS
+478 NEDGSKAKKYVSQKSNS
-493 ESYSADGLTVLV
+493 ESGTADGLTVLK
-505 AADDVASVESEGEW
+505 AEDDVASVKLGGVW

-526 IDELKA
+526 IDELKE
-532 LDCLEGYELNGQKGL
+532 LDCLEDYELNGKKGL
-547 LFVGKDGHTNEGLF
+547 LFVGNGDNGLF

-569 KSDEPVSTD
+569 KSDTPVSTN

-589 ALSSAPEYIDYG
+589 ASSSAPEYIDYG

-612 LGWKITDIAALRSS
+612 WGWKGTDIAALRSS
-626 ARNVRGVKARPSA
+626 ARNVRGVRAR
-639 K
+639 

>member
-1 MKRIKIIFA
+1 METMKRIKIIFA
-10 AIVYATALISC
+10 AIVCAAALISC

-118 LNVDYVKT
+118 LYVDYVKT
-126 TNNLSDLYFGIG
+126 TNNLSDLSVGIG
-138 GGTQTRNGTFAHLAQ
+138 GGTQTGNGTFAHLAQ

-182 TFNIPAPTTPLAEGE
+182 TFNIPAPTTLAEGE

-227 QKVKKLEV
+227 QSVKKLEV

-245 STPLKVSFNVLMD
+245 GTPLKVSFNVLMD
-258 DVDAEAT
+258 DVAAKAT

-272 QTNKRKLYTSKELTI
+272 QTNKRKLYTSEKLTI
-287 MNKPA
+287 KNKPA

-302 SVTEEE
+302 SVKEET
-308 EASLP
+308 SLP
-313 CYATDVI
+313 CYATFED
-320 KDINAIHKEI
+320 DINAIKKEI
-330 HATYRDTYSCRPT
+330 HAVFQDSYSCAYN
-343 YSFLNPLYASIL
+343 YSFLNQVYASIL

-361 NSVFDHYVESGKVGE
+361 NRVFDHYVESGKGGE
-376 GGKGGGGGK
+376 GGKG
-385 GAFPADGY
+385 AFLGDGF
-393 VNVILYPGK
+393 VNAILYPGK

-440 SVIWADKNVGADNTE
+440 SVIWADKNVGADKTE
-455 DVGRY
+455 DVGGY
-460 YAWGVTKP
+460 YAWGVTDE
-468 YSAPFTYEWF
+468 YAAPFTYKWF
-478 NGSKVKKYVSQDSNS
+478 NTNGSKANKYVSQNSHS
-493 ESYSADGLTVLV
+493 ESGTADGLTVLE
-505 AADDVASVESEGEW
+505 AADDVASATSGGEW

-526 IDELKA
+526 IDELKE
-532 LDCLEGYELNGQKGL
+532 LDCLEDYELNGKKGL
-547 LFVGKDGHTNEGLF
+547 LFVGNGDNGLF

-569 KSDEPVSTD
+569 KSDTPVSTN

-589 ALSSAPEYIDYG
+589 ASSSAPEYIDYG
-601 AYTLQNIGGGY
+601 AYTLQNIVEGHV
-612 LGWKITDIAALRSS
+612 GWKTTDIAALRSS
-626 ARNVRGVKARPSA
+626 ARNVRGVRAR
-639 K
+639 

>member
-1 MKRIKIIFA
+1 METMKRIKIIFFSFFCA
-10 AIVYATALISC
+10 AALISC

-45 STKSTLTLGADG
+45 STKSTLTLETG
-57 AMKMGWNT
+57 AMKMGWNK

-118 LNVDYVKT
+118 LNVDNVKT
-126 TNNLSDLYFGIG
+126 TNNLSGLYVEIG
-138 GGTQTRNGTFAHLAQ
+138 GGTQTGNGTFAHLAK

-182 TFNIPAPTTPLAEGE
+182 TFNIPAPTTLAEGE
-197 IPTSAILTVCSY
+197 IPTSAILTVCSSS
-209 NTSFAGSLKA
+209 TSFAGSLKA
-219 TDQGVTIE
+219 TDQGVTID
-227 QKVKKLEV
+227 QSVKKLEV
-235 KLKETGNWNA
+235 KLKETGNWS
-245 STPLKVSFNVLMD
+245 STPLTVSFNVLMD
-258 DVDAEAT
+258 DVAAEAT

-272 QTNKRKLYTSKELTI
+272 QTNKRKLYTSEKLTI
-287 MNKPA
+287 KNKPA

-302 SVTEEE
+302 SVKEET
-308 EASLP
+308 SLP
-313 CYATDVI
+313 CFATYEN
-320 KDINAIHKEI
+320 DINAIKKEI
-330 HATYRDTYSCRPT
+330 HAVFQDSYSCAYN
-343 YSFLNPLYASIL
+343 YSFLNQVYASIL

-361 NSVFDHYVESGKVGE
+361 NPVFDYYVESGKGGE
-376 GGKGGGGGK
+376 GGKGG
-385 GAFPADGY
+385 AFLGDGF
-393 VNVILYPGK
+393 VNIILYPGK

-440 SVIWADKNVGADNTE
+440 SVIWANKNVGADKTE
-455 DVGRY
+455 DVGGY
-460 YAWGVTKP
+460 YAWGVTDE
-468 YSAPFTYEWF
+468 YAAPFTYKWF
-478 NGSKVKKYVSQDSNS
+478 NEDGSKAKKYVSQNSHS
-493 ESYSADGLTVLV
+493 ESGTADGLTVLK
-505 AADDVASVESEGEW
+505 AEDDVASVILGGDW

-526 IDELKA
+526 INELKA
-532 LDCLEGYELNGQKGL
+532 LDCLEGYELNGKKGL
-547 LFVGKDGHTNEGLF
+547 LFVGNGDNGLF

-569 KSDEPVSTD
+569 KSDTPVSTN

-589 ALSSAPEYIDYG
+589 ASSSAPEYIDYG
-601 AYTLQNIGGGY
+601 AYTLQNIVEGHV
-612 LGWKITDIAALRSS
+612 GWKTTDIAALRSS
-626 ARNVRGVKARPSA
+626 ARNVRGVKAR

>member
-10 AIVYATALISC
+10 AIVCAAALISC

-118 LNVDYVKT
+118 LNVDNVKT
-126 TNNLSDLYFGIG
+126 TNNLSGLYVEIG
-138 GGTQTRNGTFAHLAQ
+138 GGTQTGNGTFAHLAK

-182 TFNIPAPTTPLAEGE
+182 TFNIPAPTTLAEGE

-219 TDQGVTIE
+219 TDQGVTID
-227 QKVKKLEV
+227 QSVKKLEV

-245 STPLKVSFNVLMD
+245 GTPLKVSFNVLMD
-258 DVDAEAT
+258 DVAAKAT

-272 QTNKRKLYTSKELTI
+272 QTNKRKLYTSEKLTI
-287 MNKPA
+287 KKKPA

-302 SVTEEE
+302 SVKEET
-308 EASLP
+308 SLP
-313 CYATDVI
+313 CYATFED
-320 KDINAIHKEI
+320 DINAIKKEI
-330 HATYRDTYSCRPT
+330 HAVFQDSYSCAYN
-343 YSFLNPLYASIL
+343 YSFVNQVYASIL

-361 NSVFDHYVESGKVGE
+361 NPVFDYYVESGKGGE
-376 GGKGGGGGK
+376 GGKGG
-385 GAFPADGY
+385 AFLGDGL

-440 SVIWADKNVGADNTE
+440 SVIWADKNVGADKTE
-455 DVGRY
+455 DVGGY
-460 YAWGVTKP
+460 YAWGVTDE
-468 YSAPFTYEWF
+468 YAAPFTYKWF
-478 NGSKVKKYVSQDSNS
+478 NEDGSKAKKYVSQNSHS
-493 ESYSADGLTVLV
+493 ESGTADGLTVLK
-505 AADDVASVESEGEW
+505 AEDDVASVKLGGVW

-526 IDELKA
+526 IDELKE
-532 LDCLEGYELNGQKGL
+532 LDCLEDYELNGKKGL
-547 LFVGKDGHTNEGLF
+547 LFVGNGDNGLF

-569 KSDEPVSTD
+569 KSDEPVSTN

-589 ALSSAPEYIDYG
+589 ASSSAPEYIDYG
-601 AYTLQNIGGGY
+601 AYTLQNIVGGY
-612 LGWKITDIAALRSS
+612 LGWKLTDIAALRSS
-626 ARNVRGVKARPSA
+626 ARNVRGVRAR
-639 K
+639 

>member
-10 AIVYATALISC
+10 AIVCAAALISC

-107 EKVSIYHLGTD
+107 ENVSIYHLGTD
-118 LNVDYVKT
+118 LNVDNVKT
-126 TNNLSDLYFGIG
+126 TNNLSGLYVEIG
-138 GGTQTRNGTFAHLAQ
+138 GGTQTGNGTFAHLAK

-161 ETAPTTVEELE
+161 AKAPTTVAELE
-172 GTLKPKTSIL
+172 GILKPKTSIL
-182 TFNIPAPTTPLAEGE
+182 TFEIPAPTTPLAEGE
-197 IPTSAILTVCSY
+197 IPTSAILTVYSS
-209 NTSFAGSLKA
+209 NTSFAGTLKA

-258 DVDAEAT
+258 DVEAAAT

-272 QTNKRKLYTSKELTI
+272 QTNKRKLYTSEKLTI
-287 MNKPA
+287 KKKPA
-292 VGAYYNASIT
+292 VGAYYNSSIT
-302 SVTEEE
+302 SVKEET
-308 EASLP
+308 SLP
-313 CYATDVI
+313 CFATYEN
-320 KDINAIHKEI
+320 DINAIKKEI
-330 HATYRDTYSCRPT
+330 HATYQDSYSCTHT

-361 NSVFDHYVESGKVGE
+361 NRVFDHYVES
-376 GGKGGGGGK
+376 GKGGGGGK
-385 GAFPADGY
+385 GAFPADGL

-440 SVIWADKNVGADNTE
+440 SVIWADKNVGADKTE
-455 DVGRY
+455 DVGGY
-460 YAWGVTKP
+460 YAWGVTDE
-468 YSAPFTYEWF
+468 YAAPFTYKWF
-478 NGSKVKKYVSQDSNS
+478 NEDGSKAKKYVSQKSNS
-493 ESYSADGLTVLV
+493 ESGTADGLTVLK
-505 AADDVASVESEGEW
+505 AEDDVASVKLGGVW

-526 IDELKA
+526 IDELKE
-532 LDCLEGYELNGQKGL
+532 LDCLEDYELNGKKGL
-547 LFVGKDGHTNEGLF
+547 LFVGNGDNGLF

-569 KSDEPVSTD
+569 KSDTPVSTN

-589 ALSSAPEYIDYG
+589 ASSSAPEYIDYG
-601 AYTLQNIGGGY
+601 AYTLQNIVGGY
-612 LGWKITDIAALRSS
+612 LGWKTTDIAALRSS
-626 ARNVRGVKARPSA
+626 ARNVRGVRAR
-639 K
+639 

>member
-182 TFNIPAPTTPLAEGE
+182 TFNIPAPTTLAEGE

-209 NTSFAGSLKA
+209 NTSFAGTLKA

-258 DVDAEAT
+258 DVAAEAT

-272 QTNKRKLYTSKELTI
+272 QTNKRKLYTSGKLTI
-287 MNKPA
+287 KNKPA
-292 VGAYYNASIT
+292 VGTYYNATIT
-302 SVTEEE
+302 SVKEET
-308 EASLP
+308 SLP
-313 CYATDVI
+313 CYATFED
-320 KDINAIHKEI
+320 DINAIKKEI
-330 HATYRDTYSCRPT
+330 HAVFQDSYSCAYN
-343 YSFLNPLYASIL
+343 YSFLNQVYASIL

-361 NSVFDHYVESGKVGE
+361 NPVFDYYVESGKGGE
-376 GGKGGGGGK
+376 GGKGG
-385 GAFPADGY
+385 AFLGDGL

-440 SVIWADKNVGADNTE
+440 SVIWADKNVGADKTE
-455 DVGRY
+455 DVGGY
-460 YAWGVTKP
+460 YAWGVTDE
-468 YSAPFTYEWF
+468 YAAPFTYKWF
-478 NGSKVKKYVSQDSNS
+478 NEDGSKAKKYVSQNSHS
-493 ESYSADGLTVLV
+493 ESGTADGLTVLK
-505 AADDVASVESEGEW
+505 AEDDVASVKLGGVW

-526 IDELKA
+526 IDELKE
-532 LDCLEGYELNGQKGL
+532 LDCLEDYELNGKKGL
-547 LFVGKDGHTNEGLF
+547 LFVGNGDHKYDGLF

-569 KSDEPVSTD
+569 KSDTPKDTD
-578 YAYLW
+578 HAYLW

-589 ALSSAPEYIDYG
+589 VSSAPEYIDYG
-601 AYTLQNIGGGY
+601 AYSLQNIVTGY
-612 LGWKITDIAALRSS
+612 WDWQGTDIAALRSS

-639 K
+639 E

>member
-1 MKRIKIIFA
+1 METMKRIKIIFA
-10 AIVYATALISC
+10 AIVCAAALISC

-45 STKSTLTLGADG
+45 STKSTLTLETG
-57 AMKMGWNT
+57 AMKMGWNK

-107 EKVSIYHLGTD
+107 ENVSIYHLGTG

-126 TNNLSDLYFGIG
+126 TNNLSNLSVEIG
-138 GGTQTRNGTFAHLAQ
+138 GGTQTENGTFAHLAK

-182 TFNIPAPTTPLAEGE
+182 TFNIPAPTTLAEGE

-209 NTSFAGSLKA
+209 NTSFAGTLKA

-227 QKVKKLEV
+227 QSVKKLEV
-235 KLKETGNWNA
+235 KLKETGNWS
-245 STPLKVSFNVLMD
+245 STPLTVSFNVLMD
-258 DVDAEAT
+258 DVAAEAT

-272 QTNKRKLYTSKELTI
+272 QTNKRKLYTSEKLTI
-287 MNKPA
+287 KNKPA

-302 SVTEEE
+302 SVKEET
-308 EASLP
+308 SLP
-313 CYATDVI
+313 CFATYEN
-320 KDINAIHKEI
+320 DINAIKKEI
-330 HATYRDTYSCRPT
+330 HATYQDSYSCTHT

-361 NSVFDHYVESGKVGE
+361 NRVFDHYVESGKGGE
-376 GGKGGGGGK
+376 GGKG
-385 GAFPADGY
+385 AFLGDGF
-393 VNVILYPGK
+393 VNAILYPGK

-440 SVIWADKNVGADNTE
+440 SVIWADKNVGADKTE
-455 DVGRY
+455 DVGGY
-460 YAWGVTKP
+460 YAWGVTDE
-468 YSAPFTYEWF
+468 YAAPFTYKWF
-478 NGSKVKKYVSQDSNS
+478 NEDGSKAKKYVSQNSHS
-493 ESYSADGLTVLV
+493 ESGTADGLTVLV
-505 AADDVASVESEGEW
+505 AADDVASATSKGEW

-526 IDELKA
+526 IDELKE
-532 LDCLEGYELNGQKGL
+532 LDCLEGYELNGKKGL
-547 LFVGKDGHTNEGLF
+547 LFVGNGDNGLF

-569 KSDEPVSTD
+569 KSDTPVRTD

-589 ALSSAPEYIDYG
+589 ASSSAPEYIDYG
-601 AYTLQNIGGGY
+601 AYTLQNIVEGY
-612 LGWKITDIAALRSS
+612 LGWKTTDIAALRSS
-626 ARNVRGVKARPSA
+626 ARNVRGVRAR
-639 K
+639 

>member
-1 MKRIKIIFA
+1 METMKRIKIIFA
-10 AIVYATALISC
+10 AIVCAAALISC

-57 AMKMGWNT
+57 AMKMGWNA
-65 GDRILVAKGEKV
+65 GDRIFVAKGEKV
-77 YVYKLSSTGIDGK
+77 YIYKLSSTGSDGK

-118 LNVDYVKT
+118 LYVDYVKT
-126 TNNLSDLYFGIG
+126 TNNLSDLSVGIG
-138 GGTQTRNGTFAHLAQ
+138 GGTQTGNGTFAHLAQ

-161 ETAPTTVEELE
+161 ETPPTTVAELE

-182 TFNIPAPTTPLAEGE
+182 TFQIPAPTTPLAEGE

-209 NTSFAGSLKA
+209 NTSFAGTLKA
-219 TDQGVTIE
+219 TDQGVTIDSR
-227 QKVKKLEV
+227 VKKLQV
-235 KLKETGNWNA
+235 ILKETGSWNA
-245 STPLKVSFNVLMD
+245 TTPLKVSFNVLMD
-258 DVDAEAT
+258 DVAAGAT

-272 QTNKRKLYTSKELTI
+272 QTNKRKLYTSGKLTI
-287 MNKPA
+287 KNKPA

-313 CYATDVI
+313 CSATEVY
-320 KDINAIHKEI
+320 DINAIKKEI

-361 NSVFDHYVESGKVGE
+361 KPVFNSPVESGKGGE
-376 GGKGGGGGK
+376 GGK
-385 GAFPADGY
+385 GAFPADGL

-440 SVIWADKNVGADNTE
+440 SVIWADKNVGAATTE
-455 DVGRY
+455 DVGGY
-460 YAWGVTKP
+460 YAWGVKEP

-478 NGSKVKKYVSQDSNS
+478 NGSKVKKYVSQNSHS
-493 ESYSADGLTVLV
+493 ESGTADGLTVLE
-505 AADDVASVESEGEW
+505 AKDDVASAILKGDW

-532 LDCLEGYELNGQKGL
+532 LDCLEGYELNGKKGL
-547 LFVGKDGHTNEGLF
+547 LFVGNGTHKKDGLF

-569 KSDEPVSTD
+569 KSDTPVSTD

-589 ALSSAPEYIDYG
+589 ASSSAPEYIDYG
-601 AYTLQNIGGGY
+601 AYTLQNIVEGHV
-612 LGWKITDIAALRSS
+612 GWKTTDIAALRSS

-639 K
+639 E

>member
-1 MKRIKIIFA
+1 METMKRIKIIFA
-10 AIVYATALISC
+10 AIVCAAALISC

-77 YVYKLSSTGIDGK
+77 YVYKLSSTGSDGK

-118 LNVDYVKT
+118 LNVDNVKT

-138 GGTQTRNGTFAHLAQ
+138 GGTQTGNGTFAHLAK

-182 TFNIPAPTTPLAEGE
+182 TFNIPAPTTLAEGE

-209 NTSFAGSLKA
+209 NTSFAGTLKA

-227 QKVKKLEV
+227 QSVKKLEV
-235 KLKETGNWNA
+235 KLKETGNWS
-245 STPLKVSFNVLMD
+245 STPLTVSFNVLMD
-258 DVDAEAT
+258 DVAAEAT

-272 QTNKRKLYTSKELTI
+272 QTNKRKLYTSEKLTI
-287 MNKPA
+287 KNKPA

-302 SVTEEE
+302 SVKEET
-308 EASLP
+308 SLP
-313 CYATDVI
+313 CYATFED
-320 KDINAIHKEI
+320 DINAIKKEI
-330 HATYRDTYSCRPT
+330 HAVFQDSYSCAYN
-343 YSFLNPLYASIL
+343 YSFLNQVYASIL

-361 NSVFDHYVESGKVGE
+361 NPVFDYYVESGKGGE
-376 GGKGGGGGK
+376 GGKGG
-385 GAFPADGY
+385 AFLGDGL

-402 TYTITPYIVIEQNIV
+402 TYTITPYIEIEQNIV

-440 SVIWADKNVGADNTE
+440 SVIWADKNVGATKTE
-455 DVGRY
+455 DVGGY
-460 YAWGVTKP
+460 YAWGVTDE
-468 YSAPFTYEWF
+468 YAAPFTYKWF
-478 NGSKVKKYVSQDSNS
+478 NTNGSKANKYVSQNSHS
-493 ESYSADGLTVLV
+493 ESGTADGLTVLK
-505 AADDVASVESEGEW
+505 AEDDVASVKLGGVW

-526 IDELKA
+526 INELKA
-532 LDCLEGYELNGQKGL
+532 LDCLEGYELNGKKGL
-547 LFVGKDGHTNEGLF
+547 LFVGNGDNGLF

-569 KSDEPVSTD
+569 KSDTPVSTD

-589 ALSSAPEYIDYG
+589 ASSSAPEYIDYG

-612 LGWKITDIAALRSS
+612 LGWKRTDIAALRSS

>member
-1 MKRIKIIFA
+1 METMKRIKIIFA
-10 AIVYATALISC
+10 AIVYAAALISC

-107 EKVSIYHLGTD
+107 ENVSIYHLGTD
-118 LNVDYVKT
+118 LNVDNVKT

-138 GGTQTRNGTFAHLAQ
+138 GGTQTGNGTFAHLAQ

-161 ETAPTTVEELE
+161 ETAPTTVAELE

-182 TFNIPAPTTPLAEGE
+182 TFNIPAPTTLAEGE

-209 NTSFAGSLKA
+209 NTSFARTLKA
-219 TDQGVTIE
+219 TDQGVTIG
-227 QKVKKLEV
+227 QSVKKLEV
-235 KLKETGNWNA
+235 KLSKTGNWS
-245 STPLKVSFNVLMD
+245 STPLIVSFNVLMD
-258 DVDAEAT
+258 DNSHSAGS

-272 QTNKRKLYTSKELTI
+272 QTNKRKLYTSEKLTI
-287 MNKPA
+287 KNKPA
-292 VGAYYNASIT
+292 VGAYYNATIT
-302 SVTEEE
+302 SVKEED
-308 EASLP
+308 SFP
-313 CYATDVI
+313 CTATFEN
-320 KDINAIHKEI
+320 DINAIKKEI
-330 HATYRDTYSCRPT
+330 HASFEESYSCQYS
-343 YSFLNPLYASIL
+343 YSFLNQLYAGIR
-355 IEDESG
+355 IENEAG
-361 NSVFDHYVESGKVGE
+361 EVVFMGPVESGKVGE
-376 GGKGGGGGK
+376 GGKG
-385 GAFPADGY
+385 AFLGDGF
-393 VNVILYPGK
+393 VNAILYPGK

-440 SVIWADKNVGADNTE
+440 SVIWADKNVGADKTE
-455 DVGRY
+455 DVGGY
-460 YAWGVTKP
+460 YAWGVTDE
-468 YSAPFTYEWF
+468 YAAPFTYKWF
-478 NGSKVKKYVSQDSNS
+478 NEDGSKAKKYVSQDTHS
-493 ESYSADGLTVLV
+493 ESSPADGLTVLK
-505 AADDVASVESEGEW
+505 AEDDVASVILGGDW

-526 IDELKA
+526 INELKA
-532 LDCLEGYELNGQKGL
+532 LDCLEGYELNGKKGL
-547 LFVGKDGHTNEGLF
+547 LFVGNGDNGLF

-569 KSDEPVSTD
+569 KSDTPVRTD

-589 ALSSAPEYIDYG
+589 ASSSAPEYIDYG

-612 LGWKITDIAALRSS
+612 WGWKGTDIAALRSS
-626 ARNVRGVKARPSA
+626 ARNVRGVKAR

>member
-1 MKRIKIIFA
+1 METMKRIKIIFA
-10 AIVYATALISC
+10 AIVCAAALISC

-45 STKSTLTLGADG
+45 STKSTLTLGAEG

-107 EKVSIYHLGTD
+107 ENVSIYHLGTD
-118 LNVDYVKT
+118 LYVDYVKT
-126 TNNLSDLYFGIG
+126 TNNLSDLYFEIG
-138 GGTQTRNGTFAHLAQ
+138 GGEQTGNGTFAHLAK

-161 ETAPTTVEELE
+161 ETAPTTVKELE

-182 TFNIPAPTTPLAEGE
+182 TFEIPAPTTPLAEGE
-197 IPTSAILTVCSY
+197 IPTSAILTVYSSS
-209 NTSFAGSLKA
+209 TSFAGRLKA
-219 TDQGVTIE
+219 TDHGVTID
-227 QKVKKLEV
+227 QSVKKLEV

-258 DVDAEAT
+258 NNSHTAGS

-272 QTNKRKLYTSKELTI
+272 QTNKRKLYTSGKLLI
-287 MNKPA
+287 KNKPA

-302 SVTEEE
+302 SVKEET
-308 EASLP
+308 SLP
-313 CYATDVI
+313 CYATFED
-320 KDINAIHKEI
+320 DINAIKKEI
-330 HATYRDTYSCRPT
+330 HAVFQDSYSCAYN
-343 YSFLNPLYASIL
+343 YSFLNQVYASIL

-361 NSVFDHYVESGKVGE
+361 NPVFDYYVESGKGGE
-376 GGKGGGGGK
+376 GGKGG
-385 GAFPADGY
+385 AFLGDGL

-440 SVIWADKNVGADNTE
+440 SVIWADKNVGADKTE
-455 DVGRY
+455 DVGGY
-460 YAWGVTKP
+460 YAWGVTDE
-468 YSAPFTYEWF
+468 YAAPFTYKWF
-478 NGSKVKKYVSQDSNS
+478 NEDGSKAKKYVSQNSHS
-493 ESYSADGLTVLV
+493 ESGTADGLTVLK
-505 AADDVASVESEGEW
+505 AEDDVASVKLGGVW

-526 IDELKA
+526 IDELKE
-532 LDCLEGYELNGQKGL
+532 LDCLEDYELNGKKGL
-547 LFVGKDGHTNEGLF
+547 LFVGNGDNGLF

-569 KSDEPVSTD
+569 KSDEPVSTN

-589 ALSSAPEYIDYG
+589 ASSSAPEYIDYG
-601 AYTLQNIGGGY
+601 AYTLQNIVGGS
-612 LGWKITDIAALRSS
+612 LGWKTTDIAALRSS
-626 ARNVRGVKARPSA
+626 ARNVRGVRAR
-639 K
+639 

>member
-10 AIVYATALISC
+10 AIVCAAALISC

-77 YVYKLSSTGIDGK
+77 YVYKLSSTGKDGK

-107 EKVSIYHLGTD
+107 ENVSIYHLGTD
-118 LNVDYVKT
+118 LNVDNVKT

-138 GGTQTRNGTFAHLAQ
+138 GGEQTGNGTFAHLAQ

-161 ETAPTTVEELE
+161 ETAPTTVKELE
-172 GTLKPKTSIL
+172 GTLTPKTSIL
-182 TFNIPAPTTPLAEGE
+182 TFEIPAPTTLAEGE

-209 NTSFAGSLKA
+209 NTSFAGTLKA
-219 TDQGVTIE
+219 TDHGVTIY
-227 QKVKKLEV
+227 QSVKKLEV

-258 DVDAEAT
+258 DVEAAAT

-272 QTNKRKLYTSKELTI
+272 QTNKRKLYTSEKLTI

-292 VGAYYNASIT
+292 VGKYYNASIT
-302 SVTEEE
+302 SVKEET
-308 EASLP
+308 SLP
-313 CYATDVI
+313 CFATYEN
-320 KDINAIHKEI
+320 DINAIKKEI
-330 HATYRDTYSCRPT
+330 HATYQDSYSCTHT

-361 NSVFDHYVESGKVGE
+361 NSVFDYYVES
-376 GGKGGGGGK
+376 GKGGGGGK
-385 GAFPADGY
+385 GAFPADGL

-440 SVIWADKNVGADNTE
+440 SVIWADKNVGADKTE
-455 DVGRY
+455 DVGGY
-460 YAWGVTKP
+460 YAWGVTDE
-468 YSAPFTYEWF
+468 YAAPFTYKWF
-478 NGSKVKKYVSQDSNS
+478 NEDGSKAKKYVSQNSHS
-493 ESYSADGLTVLV
+493 ESGTADGLTVLV
-505 AADDVASVESEGEW
+505 AADDVASATSKGEW

-526 IDELKA
+526 IDELKE
-532 LDCLEGYELNGQKGL
+532 LDCLEDYELNGKKGL
-547 LFVGKDGHTNEGLF
+547 LFVGNGDNGLF

-569 KSDEPVSTD
+569 KSDTPVSTD

-589 ALSSAPEYIDYG
+589 ASSSAPEYIDYG
-601 AYTLQNIGGGY
+601 AYTLQNIVGGY
-612 LGWKITDIAALRSS
+612 LGWKTTDIAALRSS

>member
-1 MKRIKIIFA
+1 METMKRIKIIFA
-10 AIVYATALISC
+10 AIVCAAALISC

-45 STKSTLTLGADG
+45 NTKSTLTLGADG
-57 AMKMGWNT
+57 AMKMRWNT

-77 YVYKLSSTGIDGK
+77 YVYKLSSTGEDGK

-107 EKVSIYHLGTD
+107 EKVSIYHLGTG

-126 TNNLSDLYFGIG
+126 TNNLSNLSVEIG
-138 GGTQTRNGTFAHLAQ
+138 GGTQTENGTFAHLAK

-182 TFNIPAPTTPLAEGE
+182 TFNIPAPTTLAEGE

-227 QKVKKLEV
+227 QSVKKLEV

-258 DVDAEAT
+258 NNSHTAGS

-272 QTNKRKLYTSKELTI
+272 QTNKRKLYTSEKLTI
-287 MNKPA
+287 KNKPA

-302 SVTEEE
+302 SVKEET
-308 EASLP
+308 SLP
-313 CYATDVI
+313 CYATFED
-320 KDINAIHKEI
+320 DINAIKKEI
-330 HATYRDTYSCRPT
+330 HAVFQDSYSCAYN
-343 YSFLNPLYASIL
+343 YSFLNQVYASIL

-361 NSVFDHYVESGKVGE
+361 NPVFDYYVESGKGGE
-376 GGKGGGGGK
+376 GGKGG
-385 GAFPADGY
+385 AFLGDGL

-440 SVIWADKNVGADNTE
+440 SVIWANKNVGADKTE
-455 DVGRY
+455 DVGGY
-460 YAWGVTKP
+460 YAWGVTDE
-468 YSAPFTYEWF
+468 YAAPFTYKWF
-478 NGSKVKKYVSQDSNS
+478 NEDGSKAKKYVSQNSHS
-493 ESYSADGLTVLV
+493 ESGTADGLTVLK
-505 AADDVASVESEGEW
+505 AEDDVASVILGGDW

-526 IDELKA
+526 INELKA
-532 LDCLEGYELNGQKGL
+532 LDCLEGYELNGKKGL
-547 LFVGKDGHTNEGLF
+547 LFVGNGDNGLF

-569 KSDEPVSTD
+569 KSDTPVSTD

-589 ALSSAPEYIDYG
+589 ASSSAPEYVDYG

-612 LGWKITDIAALRSS
+612 LGWKRTDIAALRSS

-639 K
+639 E

>member
-10 AIVYATALISC
+10 AIVCAAALISC

-77 YVYKLSSTGIDGK
+77 YVYILSSTGEDGT

-118 LNVDYVKT
+118 LNVDNVKT
-126 TNNLSDLYFGIG
+126 TNNLSGLYVEIG
-138 GGTQTRNGTFAHLAQ
+138 GGEQTGNGTFAHLAK

-161 ETAPTTVEELE
+161 AKAPTTVKELE

-182 TFNIPAPTTPLAEGE
+182 TFEIPAPTTPLAEGE

-209 NTSFAGSLKA
+209 NTSFAGTLKA
-219 TDQGVTIE
+219 TDQGVTIDR
-227 QKVKKLEV
+227 KVKKLQV
-235 KLKETGNWNA
+235 ILKETGSWNA
-245 STPLKVSFNVLMD
+245 TTPLKVSFNVLMD
-258 DVDAEAT
+258 DFAAGAT

-272 QTNKRKLYTSKELTI
+272 QTNKRKVYTSDKLTI
-287 MNKPA
+287 KNKPA
-292 VGAYYNASIT
+292 VGAYYNATIT
-302 SVTEEE
+302 SVKEED
-308 EASLP
+308 SFP
-313 CYATDVI
+313 CTATFEN
-320 KDINAIHKEI
+320 DINAIKKEI
-330 HATYRDTYSCRPT
+330 HASFEESYSCQYS
-343 YSFLNPLYASIL
+343 YSFLNQLYAGIR
-355 IEDESG
+355 IENEAG
-361 NSVFDHYVESGKVGE
+361 EVVFMGPVESGKVGE
-376 GGKGGGGGK
+376 GGKGG
-385 GAFPADGY
+385 AFLGDGF
-393 VNVILYPGK
+393 VNIILYPGK

-440 SVIWADKNVGADNTE
+440 SVIWADKNVGADKTE
-455 DVGRY
+455 DVGGY
-460 YAWGVTKP
+460 YAWGVTDEYSTSVP
-468 YSAPFTYEWF
+468 YKWF
-478 NGSKVKKYVSQDSNS
+478 NKDGKAKKYVSQDSNS
-493 ESYSADGLTVLV
+493 ESGTDGLTVLD
-505 AADDVASVESEGEW
+505 AADDVASKTMGSEW
-519 RMPTKEE
+519 RMPTKKE
-526 IDELKA
+526 IDDLKA
-532 LDCLEGYELNGQKGL
+532 LDCLEGYVLNRKKGL
-547 LFVGKDGHTNEGLF
+547 LFVGNGDHKYDGLF

-569 KSDEPVSTD
+569 KSDTPKDTD
-578 YAYLW
+578 HAYLW

-589 ALSSAPEYIDYG
+589 VSSAPEYIDYG
-601 AYTLQNIGGGY
+601 AYSLQNIVTGY
-612 LGWKITDIAALRSS
+612 WDWQGTDIAALRSS
-626 ARNVRGVKARPSA
+626 ARNVRGVKAR

>member
-1 MKRIKIIFA
+1 METMKRIKIIFA
-10 AIVYATALISC
+10 AIVCAAALISC

-45 STKSTLTLGADG
+45 STKSTLTLETG
-57 AMKMGWNT
+57 AMKMGWNK

-107 EKVSIYHLGTD
+107 ENVSIYHLGTG

-126 TNNLSDLYFGIG
+126 TNNLSNLSVEIG
-138 GGTQTRNGTFAHLAQ
+138 GGTQTENGTFAHLAK

-182 TFNIPAPTTPLAEGE
+182 TFNIPAPTTLAEGE

-209 NTSFAGSLKA
+209 NTSFAGTLKA

-227 QKVKKLEV
+227 QSVKKLEV
-235 KLKETGNWNA
+235 KLKETGNWS
-245 STPLKVSFNVLMD
+245 STPLTVSFNVLMD
-258 DVDAEAT
+258 DVAAEAT

-272 QTNKRKLYTSKELTI
+272 QTNKRKLYTSEKLTI
-287 MNKPA
+287 KNKPA

-302 SVTEEE
+302 SVKEET
-308 EASLP
+308 SLP
-313 CYATDVI
+313 CFATYEN
-320 KDINAIHKEI
+320 DINAIKKEI
-330 HATYRDTYSCRPT
+330 HATYQDSYSCTHT

-361 NSVFDHYVESGKVGE
+361 NRVFDHYVES
-376 GGKGGGGGK
+376 GKGGGGGK
-385 GAFPADGY
+385 GAFPADGL

-402 TYTITPYIVIEQNIV
+402 TYTITPYIEIEQNIV

-440 SVIWADKNVGADNTE
+440 SVIWADKNVGATKTE
-455 DVGRY
+455 DVGGY
-460 YAWGVTKP
+460 YAWGVTDE
-468 YSAPFTYEWF
+468 YAAPFTYKWF
-478 NGSKVKKYVSQDSNS
+478 NTNGSKANKYVSQNSHS
-493 ESYSADGLTVLV
+493 ESGTADGLTVLE
-505 AADDVASVESEGEW
+505 AADDVASATSGGEW

-526 IDELKA
+526 INELKA
-532 LDCLEGYELNGQKGL
+532 LDCLEGYELNGKKGL
-547 LFVGKDGHTNEGLF
+547 LFVGNGDNGLF

-569 KSDEPVSTD
+569 KSDTPVSTD

-589 ALSSAPEYIDYG
+589 ASSSAPEYIDYG
-601 AYTLQNIGGGY
+601 AYTLQNIVGGY
-612 LGWKITDIAALRSS
+612 LGWKVTDIAALRSS
-626 ARNVRGVKARPSA
+626 ARNVRGVKARPST